1 MKAICTRWQWI
12 GILAVVAM
20 AFAGCAGDS
29 VGTTFEV
36 SEGEDGPGALLGGE
50 SGEEGGTKP
59 GGGAPVIETESDTS
73 SSSTEQDSTGVESDT
88 EEEDAGTPG
97 PFPGEFG
104 YPCDGNEDCLSGF
117 CVDSEQ
123 GKVCTEVCLEN
134 CPQGWEC
141 TQVSGLGG
149 DVIYICVSK
158 FANLCKPCTSSEQC
172 NAGGLD
178 GNACVDAG
186 GAGLFCGVACEEN
199 LDCPTGY
206 TCNDV
211 VLESGAESK
220 QCIVAEGECA
230 CTEVFIQEEA
240 STTCTNSNEF
250 GSCSGVRICGAMA

>member
-186 GAGLFCGVACEEN
+186 AP
-199 LDCPTGY
+199 DCF
-206 TCNDV
+206 
-211 VLESGAESK
+211 AESLAK
-220 QCIVAEGECA
+220 RTWTVPQGTRATMLCLNQERKVSSALWRRENAPAQKCSSRKRPRPRVPTRMNLVPARVSESAE
-230 CTEVFIQEEA
+230 
-240 STTCTNSNEF
+240 
-250 GSCSGVRICGAMA
+250 RMA